1 VKALNA
7 RKSAQAKKL
16 IPPNDPNEINDP
28 KLRSASNNSSFTP
41 TNKGMRSL
49 AKPDMN
55 QARQAAWDDIA
66 LTAAHDGW
74 SKHEIDA
81 QKKFY
86 NPSEMIALGSLKFN
100 IEPNAK
106 LTKTADAIVA
116 GNRPAWSL
124 PRLAAPYLSIG
135 LIIRPRFWPAKI
147 CMCKC

>member
-1 VKALNA
+1 MKALNA

-28 KLRSASNNSSFTP
+28 KLQTASN
-41 TNKGMRSL
+41 K
-49 AKPDMN
+49 
-55 QARQAAWDDIA
+55 
-66 LTAAHDGW
+66 
-74 SKHEIDA
+74 
-81 QKKFY
+81 
-86 NPSEMIALGSLKFN
+86 PSEMVALGSLKFN

-106 LTKTADAIVA
+106 FTKTADAIVA